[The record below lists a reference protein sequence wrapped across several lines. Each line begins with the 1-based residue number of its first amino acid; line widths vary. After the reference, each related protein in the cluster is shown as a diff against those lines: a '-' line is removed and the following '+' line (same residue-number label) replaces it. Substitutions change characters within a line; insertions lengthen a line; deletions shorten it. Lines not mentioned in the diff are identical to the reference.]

1 MSDMLSQEEIDALL
15 KGDSSPSQPNSSS
28 PEQMLSEDEKDA
40 LGEIGNISMG
50 TSATTLY
57 TLLNNKVSITTPR
70 VTVLTWE
77 ALSNQYPV
85 PYVAVQVEY
94 KEGLVGAN
102 LLIMKENDVKII
114 TDLMMGGTGEI
125 NSEDPI
131 TDLNL
136 SAISEAMNQMIGS
149 SSTSLASLFN
159 KRIDIS
165 PPKAFSMF
173 FTDSKIAHQFAPDDQ
188 VVKIAFRMEIGDII
202 DSEIMQLIPIEFAKD
217 LVSNLY
223 AGMAK
228 PEEPAKQVQAKPAPM
243 PQAQPQIQVQQ
254 PQMQQPQAQQLQQPQ
269 QTQSMQ
275 YEGDNS
281 RRPAY
286 QEPQRVPSP
295 QREEARMV
303 NVQPA
308 QYQSF
313 DNDQW
318 TSEKE
323 SIDLIKDI
331 PLEVTV
337 ELGRTKKLIKDILEF
352 GPGTILELDKLAGE
366 PVDILVNGKY
376 IAKGEVVVI
385 DESFGVRITDI
396 ISASKRLTKVQ

>member
-15 KGDSSPSQPNSSS
+15 KGDSGPAQPSSS
-28 PEQMLSEDEKDA
+28 SAEQVLSEDEKDA

-57 TLLNNKVSITTPR
+57 TLLNNKVNITTPR

-77 ALSNQYPV
+77 ELSSQYPV

-94 KEGLVGAN
+94 KEGLVGSN
-102 LLIMKENDVKII
+102 LLIMKEDDVKII
-114 TDLMMGGTGEI
+114 TDLMMGGAGEI
-125 NSEDPI
+125 NSSDPI

-173 FTDSKIAHQFAPDDQ
+173 FSDSKIAHQFAPGDQ
-188 VVKIAFRMEIGDII
+188 VVKIAFRMEIGDVI

-228 PEEPAKQVQAKPAPM
+228 PEESQKQVQPKPTPAAKP
-243 PQAQPQIQVQQ
+243 QVQPQVQQ
-254 PQMQQPQAQQLQQPQ
+254 VQ
-269 QTQSMQ
+269 QTQQ
-275 YEGDNS
+275 TRNEEDYY
-281 RRPAY
+281 RRPAN

>member
-15 KGDSSPSQPNSSS
+15 RGDSGPSQPNSSS
-28 PEQMLSEDEKDA
+28 TEQILSDEEKDA

-57 TLLNNKVSITTPR
+57 TLLNQKVNITTPR

-77 ALSNQYPV
+77 ELSSQYPV

-94 KEGLVGAN
+94 KEGLVGSN
-102 LLIMKENDVKII
+102 LLIMKEDDVKII
-114 TDLMMGGTGEI
+114 TDLMMGGPGQT
-125 NSEDPI
+125 NSEPI
-131 TDLNL
+131 TDLHL

-149 SSTSLASLFN
+149 SSTSLASMFN

-173 FTDSKIAHQFAPDDQ
+173 FNDPAIADKFLADDM

-202 DSEIMQLIPIEFAKD
+202 DSEIMQLLPIDFAKS
-217 LVSNLY
+217 LVDNLF
-223 AGMAK
+223 GNMAQ
-228 PEEPAKQVQAKPAPM
+228 PEEKPQPVQPKAAPAPTPTPIPTAK
-243 PQAQPQIQVQQ
+243 PQAQPQIQTHSGQI
-254 PQMQQPQAQQLQQPQ
+254 
-269 QTQSMQ
+269 
-275 YEGDNS
+275 EGDYN
-281 RRPAY
+281 RQQAY
-286 QEPQRVPSP
+286 QEQHRPSSP

-303 NVQPA
+303 NVQPI

-313 DNDQW
+313 DSDQW
-318 TSEKE
+318 AAEKE

-396 ISASKRLTKVQ
+396 ISASKRLTKLQ

>member
-1 MSDMLSQEEIDALL
+1 
-15 KGDSSPSQPNSSS
+15 
-28 PEQMLSEDEKDA
+28 
-40 LGEIGNISMG
+40 
-50 TSATTLY
+50 
-57 TLLNNKVSITTPR
+57 
-70 VTVLTWE
+70 
-77 ALSNQYPV
+77 
-85 PYVAVQVEY
+85 
-94 KEGLVGAN
+94 
-102 LLIMKENDVKII
+102 
-114 TDLMMGGTGEI
+114 
-125 NSEDPI
+125 
-131 TDLNL
+131 
-136 SAISEAMNQMIGS
+136 
-149 SSTSLASLFN
+149 
-159 KRIDIS
+159 
-165 PPKAFSMF
+165 MF
-173 FTDSKIAHQFAPDDQ
+173 FNDPTIAHQFAPDDQ

-217 LVSNLY
+217 LVNNLY
-223 AGMAK
+223 AGMSK
-228 PEEPAKQVQAKPAPM
+228 PEEQPKQVQSKPAPVAAPAPSPR
-243 PQAQPQIQVQQ
+243 PQEQPQIKPRAAVQNEED
-254 PQMQQPQAQQLQQPQ
+254 
-269 QTQSMQ
+269 
-275 YEGDNS
+275 YIG
-281 RRPAY
+281 RPTY
-286 QEPQRVPSP
+286 IEPQRVPSP

-318 TSEKE
+318 ASEKE

>member
-15 KGDSSPSQPNSSS
+15 RGDSGPSQPNSSS
-28 PEQMLSEDEKDA
+28 IEQILTDEEKDA

-57 TLLNNKVSITTPR
+57 TLLNQKVNITTPR

-77 ALSNQYPV
+77 ELSNQYPV

-94 KEGLVGAN
+94 KEGLVGSN
-102 LLIMKENDVKII
+102 LLILKEDDVKII
-114 TDLMMGGTGEI
+114 TDLMMGGTGET
-125 NSEDPI
+125 NSDPI
-131 TDLNL
+131 TDLHL

-149 SSTSLASLFN
+149 SSTSLASMFN

-173 FTDSKIAHQFAPDDQ
+173 FNDPTIANKFVADDQ
-188 VVKIAFRMEIGDII
+188 VVKIAFKMEIGDII
-202 DSEIMQLIPIEFAKD
+202 DSEIMQLLPIEFARS
-217 LVSNLY
+217 LVSNLF
-223 AGMAK
+223 GNMAA
-228 PEEPAKQVQAKPAPM
+228 PEEAPKQVQTKPTPAPAPAPK
-243 PQAQPQIQVQQ
+243 PQAPPQIQVQQ
-254 PQMQQPQAQQLQQPQ
+254 IQNEGAYSRQPV
-269 QTQSMQ
+269 
-275 YEGDNS
+275 
-281 RRPAY
+281 Y
-286 QEPQRVPSP
+286 QEQQRTSSP

-303 NVQPA
+303 NVQPI

-313 DNDQW
+313 DSDQW
-318 TSEKE
+318 ATEKE

-396 ISASKRLTKVQ
+396 ISASKRLTKIQ